1 MKRGW
6 LIAMLLLAGAVAFA
20 QAPQGQSAGNLEAV
34 LDHMDKLAAGFTS
47 AEADFVWDQ
56 YQKVVEET
64 DTQTGKVYFRRRGK
78 ETQMAADIAA
88 PEEKYVLYTDEKVR
102 VYQPKIDQVT
112 EYGAGKNRAEVESFL
127 VLGFGGRGHDL
138 LKSFHVRLLGYEPV
152 DAVPT
157 AKLELVP
164 KGAKARGVFERI
176 LLWIDPARGVSLK
189 QQFFEPSGDYRLAR
203 YSNIQLNQKLPD
215 GVFKLK
221 TTGRT
226 RYVNPQG
233 AL

>member
-1 MKRGW
+1 MKHR
-6 LIAMLLLAGAVAFA
+6 LMLVMLLAFGAAFA
-20 QAPQGQSAGNLEAV
+20 QVPASQSSGNLEAV
-34 LDHMDKLAAGFTS
+34 LNQMDTTAASFVS

-64 DTQTGKVYFRRRGK
+64 DTQKGKVYFRRHGK
-78 ETQMAADIAA
+78 ETQMAAAIAV

-112 EYGAGKNRAEVESFL
+112 EYGTGKNRAEVESFL

-138 LKSFHVRLLGYEPV
+138 LKSFNVRLLGYELV
-152 DAVPT
+152 DGVRT

-164 KGAKARGVFERI
+164 KGSKARGVFERI
-176 LLWIDPARGVSLK
+176 VLWIDTARGVSLR

-203 YSNIQLNQKLPD
+203 YSNIQFNQKLPD
-215 GVFKLK
+215 SIFKLK
-221 TTGRT
+221 TTSRT
-226 RYVNPQG
+226 KYVNPQG

>member
-1 MKRGW
+1 MKHR
-6 LIAMLLLAGAVAFA
+6 LILAMLLAFGAAFA
-20 QAPQGQSAGNLEAV
+20 QAPAPQSSGNLEAV
-34 LDHMDKLAAGFTS
+34 LDHMDTTAASFVS

-64 DTQTGKVYFRRRGK
+64 DTQKGKVYFRRHGK
-78 ETQMAADIAA
+78 ETQMAAAIAV

-112 EYGAGKNRAEVESFL
+112 EYGTGKNRAEVESFL

-138 LKSFHVRLLGYEPV
+138 LKSFNVRLLGYELV
-152 DAVPT
+152 DGVRT

-176 LLWIDPARGVSLK
+176 VLWIDTARGVSLR
-189 QQFFEPSGDYRLAR
+189 QQFFEPSGDYRLAH
-203 YSNIQLNQKLPD
+203 YSNIQFNQKLPD
-215 GVFKLK
+215 SIFKLK

-226 RYVNPQG
+226 KYVNPQG